1 MKIDDLITEI
11 ELYLNICA
19 REYEYETIED
29 YLDIFSDDIEIDVVS
44 GVRETDIKLVI
55 KWNNIDYII
64 TNLNEFKKF
73 ERKLTRIEK
82 LKNILNDKT
91 P

>member
-91 P
+91 L